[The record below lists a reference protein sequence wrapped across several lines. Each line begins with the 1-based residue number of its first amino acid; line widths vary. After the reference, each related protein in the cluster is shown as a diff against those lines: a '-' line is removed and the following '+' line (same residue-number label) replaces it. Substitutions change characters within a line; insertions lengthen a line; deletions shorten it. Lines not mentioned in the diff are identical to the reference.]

1 LANTVSGLTVAKER
15 PQELLKWVDIIS
27 HSCTLEQHLESCKSG
42 IINNVK
48 AGNNKNQLI
57 WLIQNYYI
65 VYDSHEQNSKRVVI
79 AMALGHG

>member
-1 LANTVSGLTVAKER
+1 M
-15 PQELLKWVDIIS
+15 
-27 HSCTLEQHLESCKSG
+27 ESCKSG